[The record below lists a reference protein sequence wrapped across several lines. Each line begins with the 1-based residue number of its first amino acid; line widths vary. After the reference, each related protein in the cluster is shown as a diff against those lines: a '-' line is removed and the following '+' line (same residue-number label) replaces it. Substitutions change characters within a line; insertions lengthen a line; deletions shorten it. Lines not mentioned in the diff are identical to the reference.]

1 MDSAPLP
8 DIVVFDLDGT
18 LVDSIPG
25 LTLAVNQV
33 LAHLGRR
40 ALSADEVRG
49 MVGEGLDMLLARGL
63 AATGE
68 ALDPGSLR
76 SLWFEVY
83 GATVEEGTRP
93 YPGAQA
99 LLDRL
104 RDQGCRI
111 GLCTNKPQA
120 PTEQILATLGWR
132 GRFGSVLG
140 ADAVPRRK
148 PDPDHLLRVVAA
160 LGPGRAAYVGD
171 SITDVQTA
179 QAAGIPIVLVAHGYS
194 NQDPASLGA
203 DVLVPDLG
211 GVEAALRGL
220 IQMS

>member
-1 MDSAPLP
+1 MTSASLP
-8 DIVVFDLDGT
+8 DVVVFDLDGT

-25 LTLAVNQV
+25 LTRAVNQV

-40 ALSADEVRG
+40 SLAADEVRG
-49 MVGEGLDMLLARGL
+49 MVGEGLEMLLSRAL

-68 ALDPGSLR
+68 ALDPAPLR
-76 SLWFEVY
+76 PLWFEVY
-83 GATVEEGTRP
+83 GAAVEEGTRP
-93 YPGAQA
+93 FPGAQA

-104 RDQGCRI
+104 GAQGCRI

-120 PTEQILATLGWR
+120 PTEQILAMLGWR
-132 GRFGSVLG
+132 ERFGAVLG

-171 SITDVQTA
+171 SATDVQTA
-179 QAAGIPIVLVAHGYS
+179 RAAGLPVVLVAHGYS
-194 NQDPASLGA
+194 RQDPASLGA
-203 DVLVPDLG
+203 DVLVADLS

-220 IQMS
+220 PGA